1 MKTKIFAILTIAA
14 MVFSLAACGAA
25 ESGGE
30 ETTISGMVISVEGTT
45 VTLLETNGNM
55 SFGGNRG
62 EGGNFGGF
70 NGELPEG
77 MTMPEGGFQ
86 WDGEMPEGATMP
98 EGGFQWNGEMPEG
111 MTRPEGGFQGE
122 LPEGMTMPEGGFQWD
137 GEMPEGMTR
146 PEGGAPIVDSSLANI
161 STITVDIAN
170 AHISVQTDGVKAGG
184 TMEDIKA
191 GTMVTIT
198 MKDNKVTNVLV
209 TSQNSFG
216 GRGGSFGGSR
226 NSEN

>member
-70 NGELPEG
+70 N
-77 MTMPEGGFQ
+77 
-86 WDGEMPEGATMP
+86 
-98 EGGFQWNGEMPEG
+98 
-111 MTRPEGGFQGE
+111 GE

>member
-45 VTLLETNGNM
+45 VTLLESNGNM
-55 SFGGNRG
+55 SFGGNHGEGGNRG
-62 EGGNFGGF
+62 EGGNFGGLT
-70 NGELPEG
+70 GELPEG
-77 MTMPEGGFQ
+77 M
-86 WDGEMPEGATMP
+86 TMP

-111 MTRPEGGFQGE
+111 MTRPE
-122 LPEGMTMPEGGFQWD
+122 D
-137 GEMPEGMTR
+137 
-146 PEGGAPIVDSSLANI
+146 GAPIVNSSLANI

-184 TMEDIKA
+184 TMDDIKA
-191 GTMVTIT
+191 GAMVTIT
-198 MKDNKVTNVLV
+198 AKGNKVTNVLV

-216 GRGGSFGGSR
+216 GRGGNFGGFGGSR